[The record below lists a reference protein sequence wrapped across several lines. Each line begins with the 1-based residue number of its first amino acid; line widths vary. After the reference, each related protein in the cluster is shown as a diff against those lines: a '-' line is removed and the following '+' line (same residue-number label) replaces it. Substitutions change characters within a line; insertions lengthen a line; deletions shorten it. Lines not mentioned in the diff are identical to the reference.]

1 MQGLHLQSLI
11 KEMETENEVLT
22 NKVKEL
28 QHAENVRTIR
38 REALQRELV
47 ADEEKMEL
55 EKENKRLK
63 EEIKL
68 EQLSGQKRQQ
78 QKHNLERDAQEL
90 QHILE
95 KVEEDIRRKDEE
107 IKQKSMTLNERC
119 RGNENSYKTMKEQ
132 QELKQQLSIEADKRT
147 AQRTSTMLP
156 LGPLTLAEED
166 EQFND
171 ERPLNNENYL
181 CVTQHTNTQTQ
192 KMFPFRHL
200 FLYFVF
206 SCCLHVLW
214 IGVKAA
220 GSISLSVLLHVAIMW
235 SLADDPDCNLLTIAF
250 NLLEP
255 YGGLHHTH
263 PCFLRPS

>member
-156 LGPLTLAEED
+156 LGPLTLLLFACPVD
-166 EQFND
+166 WCKGSRIHF
-171 ERPLNNENYL
+171 PL
-181 CVTQHTNTQTQ
+181 C
-192 KMFPFRHL
+192 PP
-200 FLYFVF
+200 
-206 SCCLHVLW
+206 SCGHHV
-214 IGVKAA
+214 
-220 GSISLSVLLHVAIMW
+220 VL
-235 SLADDPDCNLLTIAF
+235 
-250 NLLEP
+250 
-255 YGGLHHTH
+255 GG
-263 PCFLRPS
+263 

>member
-1 MQGLHLQSLI
+1 
-11 KEMETENEVLT
+11 METENEVLT

-181 CVTQHTNTQTQ
+181 DKHKPKLLALENPGWQEAWCPPGSDIMILCDGSRSKPTFN
-192 KMFPFRHL
+192 FRIQQQRR
-200 FLYFVF
+200 
-206 SCCLHVLW
+206 LW
-214 IGVKAA
+214 IIHY
-220 GSISLSVLLHVAIMW
+220 SSFPRL
-235 SLADDPDCNLLTIAF
+235 
-250 NLLEP
+250 
-255 YGGLHHTH
+255 
-263 PCFLRPS
+263 